1 MTKRNAKVRILT
13 LSCPSIWAPL
23 YNVDVMPPEDV
34 LHETREA
41 LERER
46 LRIQRE
52 INSYPM
58 PIPGC
63 DVYFNDLLERRSRI
77 CERLSAIGGSE
88 PAC

>member
-1 MTKRNAKVRILT
+1 MT
-13 LSCPSIWAPL
+13 L
-23 YNVDVMPPEDV
+23 YNADVMPPDDS
-34 LHETREA
+34 LQRTREQ

-46 LRIQRE
+46 VRIQRE
-52 INSYPM
+52 INSYPT

-77 CERLSAIGGSE
+77 CEELNKLGSSS

>member
-1 MTKRNAKVRILT
+1 MRPDDILH
-13 LSCPSIWAPL
+13 A
-23 YNVDVMPPEDV
+23 
-34 LHETREA
+34 TREE

-63 DVYFNDLLERRSRI
+63 DVYFNDLLERRTRI
-77 CERLSAIGGSE
+77 CEQLNAIGGST

>member
-1 MTKRNAKVRILT
+1 
-13 LSCPSIWAPL
+13 
-23 YNVDVMPPEDV
+23 MPPDDIQHKT
-34 LHETREA
+34 HEE

-46 LRIQRE
+46 LRIQKE

-77 CERLSAIGGSE
+77 CEELSRLRSVTADA
-88 PAC
+88 AC